1 MSTGAKLKEFRGDK
15 TQQEAAAGI
24 GITKSALAMY
34 ERDERVPRDE
44 VKIRIADYYGVSV
57 LFLFLTEPST
67 ISALIKRLQ
76 VRNKGRRIVWVDP
89 KPAPASRR

>member
-1 MSTGAKLKEFRGDK
+1 MSTGAKLKQLRGDM

-44 VKIRIADYYGVSV
+44 VKIRIAKYYGVSV
-57 LFLFLTEPST
+57 MVLFFNGSEH
-67 ISALIKRLQ
+67 I
-76 VRNKGRRIVWVDP
+76 
-89 KPAPASRR
+89 

>member
-1 MSTGAKLKEFRGDK
+1 MSTGAKLKELRGDK

-57 LFLFLTEPST
+57 LFLFFNGTEHNKCSDKE
-67 ISALIKRLQ
+67 IASA
-76 VRNKGRRIVWVDP
+76 
-89 KPAPASRR
+89 